1 MNNIVIELLIKQ
13 IQQWKFF
20 KDDPDQS
27 FDPNIVL
34 NQLRRKEPGML
45 SIAVSTAV
53 DRGIITQREADEIL

>member
-13 IQQWKFF
+13 IRQWKFF

-27 FDPNIVL
+27 FDPDFIL
-34 NQLRRKEPGML
+34 KKLRRYEPGML

-53 DRGIITQREADEIL
+53 DQGIITQREADEII